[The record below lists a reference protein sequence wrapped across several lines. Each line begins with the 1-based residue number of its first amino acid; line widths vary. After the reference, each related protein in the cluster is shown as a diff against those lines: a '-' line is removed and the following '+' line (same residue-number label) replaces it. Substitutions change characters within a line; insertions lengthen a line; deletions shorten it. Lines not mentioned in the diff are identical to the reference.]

1 MDIFFQDPTE
11 VPLPPEEVHIRDVS
25 VKPYPDGR
33 RVRVHIELD
42 PFQKRPSLELVIV
55 DAQDEQIAQA
65 QVIETMSRRLEMTM
79 HLRQSQPGDGYT
91 LHVQLYYE
99 ETPQAIEGEPASEYP
114 APRVVDQRQV
124 SFMLA
129 EADGSIPVTGKP

>member
-11 VPLPPEEVHIRDVS
+11 VPLSPDEVRIRDVS

-33 RVRVHIELD
+33 RVRVHVELD
-42 PFQKRPSLELVIV
+42 PFQKRPNLELVIV

-65 QVIETMSRRLEMTM
+65 QVIETMSRRLEMTL
-79 HLRQSQPGDGYT
+79 HLRGSQPLGGYT
-91 LHVQLYYE
+91 LRVLLYYE
-99 ETPQAIEGEPASEYP
+99 ELPQAIQGEPASEVP
-114 APRVVDQRQV
+114 APRVVDRRQV
-124 SFMLA
+124 SFTLA